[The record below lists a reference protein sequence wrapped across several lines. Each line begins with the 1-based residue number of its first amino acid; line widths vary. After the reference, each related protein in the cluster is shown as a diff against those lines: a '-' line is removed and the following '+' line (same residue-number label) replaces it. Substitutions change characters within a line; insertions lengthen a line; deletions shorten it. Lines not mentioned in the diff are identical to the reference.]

1 MLTTLLTFLS
11 LANAPA
17 IGPINPALIDPCAS
31 GSADASATLGAD
43 VDSRELASSGVLY
56 ASKATCK
63 RFVADFTVP
72 ANANPANAHGVLE
85 FDLGGM
91 FASEPGQESS
101 CNNTELLVSTYEKV
115 AGANGFTKRSSA
127 KYKGQWSTGM
137 FQMCSFVKV
146 TGTNPP
152 TDTPNA
158 AGTEVWRVSVSASH
172 NGTAKPVKARIAFKQ
187 IPW

>member
-1 MLTTLLTFLS
+1 MLISLLTFLS

-17 IGPINPALIDPCAS
+17 IGPINPRVLDVCAS

-43 VDSRELASSGVLY
+43 VDARELASSGITY
-56 ASKATCK
+56 ASKAMCK

-72 ANANPANAHGVLE
+72 ADANPANMHGVLE
-85 FDLGGM
+85 FDLGGS
-91 FASEPGQESS
+91 FASEPGQASS
-101 CNNTELLVSTYEKV
+101 CNNTELLVTTYEKA
-115 AGANGFTKRSSA
+115 AGANSFTKRSSA
-127 KYKGQWSTGM
+127 KYKGKWSTGM
-137 FQMCSFVKV
+137 FQICSFVKV
-146 TGTNPP
+146 SGTNPP

-172 NGTAKPVKARIAFKQ
+172 NGTAKPVKAMIAFKQ